1 METRES
7 LIILADL
14 LEVNKESSAQI
25 ALLVEEV
32 KQLRSIIK
40 EVVYGGQAIN
50 VKGES
55 NAQTT

>member
-7 LIILADL
+7 ILLADL
-14 LEVNKESSAQI
+14 LEINKESSAQI

-55 NAQTT
+55 NVQTT

>member
-7 LIILADL
+7 IILADL
-14 LEVNKESSAQI
+14 LEVNKESSTQI

-40 EVVYGGQAIN
+40 EVTHGGQAIN
-50 VKGES
+50 IREK
-55 NAQTT
+55 

>member
-50 VKGES
+50 AREK
-55 NAQTT
+55 